1 VINKKREDR
10 AMQFWPKKKERKRVM
25 PGDWTSTK
33 IGRFVSLLPEG
44 KIFTTRDCVTY
55 GLRTTVDQT
64 LCRFVRRGRIRRLAR
79 GVFVKDRD
87 GRFNYSNYDIAKAKA
102 ESFGRFIFPHTSNV
116 ARECGFKGGRKDD
129 TVFAIDGRSSSFKI
143 GGTVIHLK
151 EVMPRKRALHGS
163 YQGEAALSLWE
174 FGKYSMCSAAL
185 MCATLGL
192 SRPEIIDF
200 RRKIKWMPAWMSDY
214 ITNRPW
220 DPPTPDMLAIV

>member
-1 VINKKREDR
+1 MQVWKKEKKRR
-10 AMQFWPKKKERKRVM
+10 RVK

-55 GLRTTVDQT
+55 GSRATVDKT
-64 LCRFVRRGRIRRLAR
+64 LSRFVKRGRIRRLAR
-79 GVFVKDRD
+79 GVFVKDRE
-87 GRFNYSNYDIAKAKA
+87 GSFTYSNYDIAKAKA
-102 ESFGRFIFPHTSNV
+102 ESFGRSIFPHSSNV
-116 ARECGFKGGRKDD
+116 ARECGFKSGKKDD

-143 GGTVIHLK
+143 GNTVIHLK
-151 EVMPRKRALHGS
+151 EVMPRKRMLHGS

-174 FGKYSMCSAAL
+174 FGKYSMCSFAL
-185 MCATLGL
+185 VCATLSL
-192 SRPEIIDF
+192 NRLEKIDF

-220 DPPTPDMLAIV
+220 DPPAPEMLAIA

>member
-1 VINKKREDR
+1 
-10 AMQFWPKKKERKRVM
+10 MQFWSKKKKRKQVK

-33 IGRFVSLLPEG
+33 IGRFISLLPEG

-55 GLRTTVDQT
+55 GSRANVDQT

-102 ESFGRFIFPHTSNV
+102 ESFGRRIFPHTSNV
-116 ARECGFKGGRKDD
+116 ARECGFKSGRKDD

-143 GGTVIHLK
+143 GSTVIHLK
-151 EVMPRKRALHGS
+151 EVMPRKRALYGS

-185 MCATLGL
+185 MCATLSL
-192 SRPEIIDF
+192 SRPETIDF
-200 RRKIKWMPAWMSDY
+200 RKKIKWMPAWISDY

-220 DPPTPDMLAIV
+220 DPPTPEMLVVA